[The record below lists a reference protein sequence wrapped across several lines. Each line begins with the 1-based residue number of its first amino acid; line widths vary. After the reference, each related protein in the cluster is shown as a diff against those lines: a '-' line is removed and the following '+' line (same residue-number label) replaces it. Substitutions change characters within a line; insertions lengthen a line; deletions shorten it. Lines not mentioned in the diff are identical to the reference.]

1 MTALTRIMYGAAFL
15 GLVTA
20 AAIAATPREETSQDF
35 NTIFDGTN
43 ADSWINNANGEPIAS
58 TVVQEDG
65 LNPHGV
71 GAYVVLYKEPVKD
84 FVLDFDYKLTPGCN
98 SGIFLRVGNPKDPVM
113 TGLEVAIDDTKG
125 TGFHDSGAFY
135 DLVKP
140 EANTQKSA
148 GEWNHMT
155 ITARGPIITVELNGE
170 QINTI
175 DQSQF
180 SESGKRP
187 DGSSHKFRNV
197 AIADLIQE
205 GYFGFQD
212 HGQNCWYT
220 NVRLKKLDQ

>member
-1 MTALTRIMYGAAFL
+1 MRTPTRIFQGTAIL
-15 GLVTA
+15 GLLVTA
-20 AAIAATPREETSQDF
+20 AIAAAPMDETSQGF
-35 NTIFDGTN
+35 TTIFDGTS
-43 ADSWINNANGEPIAS
+43 ADHWINNSNGEPIAS
-58 TVVQEDG
+58 SAVQEDG

-84 FVLDFDYKLTPGCN
+84 FVLDFDYKLSPGCN

-140 EANTQKSA
+140 ETNTQKPA

-155 ITARGPIITVELNGE
+155 ITANGPIIAIELNG
-170 QINTI
+170 QPINTI

-180 SESGKRP
+180 PEPGTRP
-187 DGSSHKFRNV
+187 DGSNHKFRNV

-212 HGQNCWYT
+212 HGQDCWYK